1 MKLIFVRHGQTEWNE
16 KRLLQGST
24 DIPLNREGIKQ
35 AEALRSEL
43 YDIPIDF
50 AVTSPLLRARQTAQ
64 VICKDRGLKAEPDV
78 RIAERGFGNFE
89 GAFFDRALFARWWLP
104 GFDGGA
110 DGIEPLDKFCGRV
123 FSLLDELAERFE
135 RRTVLMVAH
144 GGVSIA
150 VQRYFYEEP
159 GSPEEAARFLPNC
172 SPAFFE
178 KN

>member
-1 MKLIFVRHGQTEWNE
+1 MKLIFVRHGQTEWNA

-24 DIPLNREGIKQ
+24 DIPLNRAGMEQ
-35 AEALRSEL
+35 AEALRREL
-43 YDIPIDF
+43 CTVPVDF

-64 VICKDRGLKAEPDV
+64 VICRGREIEAEPDA

-104 GFDGGA
+104 GFDGSA
-110 DGIEPLDKFCGRV
+110 DGIEPLNEFCGRV
-123 FSLLDELAERFE
+123 SSLLDELARRFA
-135 RRTVLMVAH
+135 RQTVLMVAH

-150 VQRYFYEEP
+150 VQRYFNGEP
-159 GSPEEAARFLPNC
+159 KTPGEAARFLPNC

-178 KN
+178 KH